1 MQFDDPGMIQTL
13 HNADFP
19 FNALPIDGVLKDRE
33 KDLLKSIVFSMK
45 LDSVDLRKSPLIDI
59 LLFFP
64 LVCDTHRLLYS
75 SNYKI
80 TYNQPY
86 IIKIL
91 LSSSSLSAAFYR
103 CSSILVGWETIIS
116 TSRFRPERS

>member
-1 MQFDDPGMIQTL
+1 MQFDDPGMVQTL

-45 LDSVDLRKSPLIDI
+45 LDSVDLRKSSLIDI

-64 LVCDTHRLLYS
+64 LVGDTHCLLYS

-103 CSSILVGWETIIS
+103 C
-116 TSRFRPERS
+116 

>member
-1 MQFDDPGMIQTL
+1 MQFDDPGMVQTL

-64 LVCDTHRLLYS
+64 LVGDTHRLLYS

-103 CSSILVGWETIIS
+103 C
-116 TSRFRPERS
+116 